1 MENATKAL
9 YMAAGVF
16 IGILILTAMIFVFSQ
31 GGQMLETLDNN
42 NHTLSIEKFNSELII
57 YNREGIRTPENE
69 SYNTI
74 FDIVTACNLA
84 YDINRQNDFDNE
96 NCVIITLVT
105 KTKGTF
111 ILDIMEEKGKI
122 AGEKLTDL
130 IKYYGEREEK
140 TAVDGSIYYDYKYI
154 FSGIVDYNTNNRK
167 INSIV
172 FEEV

>member
-16 IGILILTAMIFVFSQ
+16 IGVLILTAMIFVFRQ

-42 NHTLSIEKFNSELII
+42 NNTLAIEKFNSELII
-57 YNREGIRTPENE
+57 YNRPGTAE